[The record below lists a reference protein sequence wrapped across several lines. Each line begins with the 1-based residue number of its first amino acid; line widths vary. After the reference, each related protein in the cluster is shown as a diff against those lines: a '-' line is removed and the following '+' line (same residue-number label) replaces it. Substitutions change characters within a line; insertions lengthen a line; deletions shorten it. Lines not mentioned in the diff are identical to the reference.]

1 MGIDLQSWKAR
12 IRTAV
17 DELHSELVALS
28 HHIHANPEL
37 AFKEHRASARLADA
51 LEQGGLA
58 VERGVGG
65 LATAFRAALD
75 GGEPG
80 PTLAILAEYDA
91 LPGIGH
97 ACGHNIIATTAIGAG
112 LALAPLVDDL
122 DLRVTILGTPAEEG
136 GGGKVFLLERG
147 AFEGVDAAMMV
158 HPAPYEDLE
167 PRISAVAHFGVIYEG
182 R

>member
-1 MGIDLQSWKAR
+1 MGIDLESWKAR
-12 IRTAV
+12 IRTV
-17 DELHSELVALS
+17 VGELRAELVALS
-28 HHIHANPEL
+28 HDIHAHPEL
-37 AFKEHRASARLADA
+37 AFNEHRASASLADA
-51 LEQGGLA
+51 LERGGLR

-112 LALAPLVDDL
+112 LAL
-122 DLRVTILGTPAEEG
+122 
-136 GGGKVFLLERG
+136 RG
-147 AFEGVDAAMMV
+147 AASAS
-158 HPAPYEDLE
+158 PA
-167 PRISAVAHFGVIYEG
+167 GC
-182 R
+182 